1 MATVS
6 QCTLGVIHGKIGN
19 ITFRQRKGTLCA
31 YALPV
36 AYSTPM
42 DTHSVLI
49 RKKFTFNGQLA
60 KTVTSIP
67 ALKELW
73 RLFNPQGHSAYN
85 TLITANA
92 RCVLEDSI
100 TERTLLSPS
109 AGIPCSLDSC
119 GIAKGNCS
127 GIIQT
132 GSLFGEDTFR
142 HLATLQVAVV
152 FVLRLP
158 YTEAVNPYALLP
170 FVSTENTCSQDGAV
184 SFSFPVTAQEQ
195 KQIDLY
201 RECHILAAVLLFD
214 VRSNVIR
221 YSNTCRSSLEKT
233 Q

>member
-6 QCTLGVIHGKIGN
+6 QCTLGVIHGKIGS

-36 AYSTPM
+36 SYSTPM
-42 DTHSVLI
+42 DTHSVAI
-49 RKKFTFNGQLA
+49 RKKFTSNGQLA
-60 KTVTSIP
+60 KAMTSIP
-67 ALKELW
+67 ALRQVW
-73 RLFNPQGHSAYN
+73 HAYNPRGHSAYN
-85 TLITANA
+85 TVITANA

-100 TERTLLSPS
+100 TERTLLLPS
-109 AGIPCSLDSC
+109 SGIPCSLDSC
-119 GIAKGNCS
+119 GIATGNCS

-132 GSLFGEDTFR
+132 GSLFWEDTFR

-152 FVLRLP
+152 LVLRLP
-158 YTEAVNPYALLP
+158 YTETVNPYALLP
-170 FVSTENTCSQDGAV
+170 FVSAENTCSQDGAV

-201 RECHILAAVLLFD
+201 RECHILAAVLLCD
-214 VRSNVIR
+214 ARSNVLR

-233 Q
+233 R